1 MRLVLD
7 TNVLV
12 RSTPASQGGPA
23 REAIERI
30 IGTHILL
37 VSPPLMLE
45 LADVMRRPRLRD
57 ALGLSEDEIVKF
69 LAVIE
74 QAAESVPLSAA
85 TPAYVPGDPKD
96 AALVQTALL
105 GNANVICTR
114 DRHLRHPQVLALCQ
128 AHDIRV
134 LSDIDLLNE
143 LRQAGQP

>member
-1 MRLVLD
+1 MRIVVD

-30 IGTHILL
+30 IGNHILL
-37 VSPPLMLE
+37 VSPPLVSE
-45 LADVMRRPRLRD
+45 LADVLRRPRLRA
-57 ALGLSEDEIVKF
+57 ALGLDEDEIVKF

-74 QAAESVPLSAA
+74 QVAESVLLSAS

-96 AALVQTALL
+96 AALVQTAIL
-105 GNANVICTR
+105 GKADVICTR
-114 DRHLRHPQVLALCQ
+114 DRHLLHPQVLAVCRT
-128 AHDIRV
+128 HGIRV

-143 LRQAGQP
+143 LRQGQP